1 MDPARARSYEEV
13 LARVRALAPGE
24 VLRVPRAALTPHPR
38 SWRRSLGKRIAG
50 ARAWE
55 QWRDGVIHVHVTP
68 TEYWLH
74 RDTVDPHREP
84 WRHLVEDAPEV
95 LARLRKVAQAGLAAL
110 VVAGIAVAAARAFLA
125 KRHVVRP

>member
-1 MDPARARSYEEV
+1 MEPGRARSYEDA

-24 VLRVPRAALTPHPR
+24 ILRVPRASLTPRPR
-38 SWRRSLGKRIAG
+38 SWRRSLGKRVAG
-50 ARAWE
+50 ASAWE

-84 WRHLVEDAPEV
+84 WRHLAEDAPEV
-95 LARLRKVAQAGLAAL
+95 LERLRKAARVAL
-110 VVAGIAVAAARAFLA
+110 VALLVAGTAVAAARAFLA
-125 KRHVVRP
+125 KRHVARS